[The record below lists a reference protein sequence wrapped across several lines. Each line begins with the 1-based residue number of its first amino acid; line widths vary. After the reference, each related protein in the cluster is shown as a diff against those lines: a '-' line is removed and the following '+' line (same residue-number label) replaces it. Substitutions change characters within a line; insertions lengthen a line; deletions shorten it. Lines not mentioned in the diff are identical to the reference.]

1 MATIHLKEA
10 AIQQVRKN
18 GRLIADVSKEFGIAN
33 RTLYS
38 WLQEQQSDVE
48 LQMLFIKHKI
58 KELKL
63 QLQVLSSELEKLE
76 D

>member
-1 MATIHLKEA
+1 MVAFHLKEA
-10 AIQQVRKN
+10 AIEEVRKN
-18 GRLIADVSKEFGIAN
+18 GRLIADVSKEYGIAN

-38 WLQEQQSDVE
+38 WLQEQQSDVK

-58 KELKL
+58 NELQL